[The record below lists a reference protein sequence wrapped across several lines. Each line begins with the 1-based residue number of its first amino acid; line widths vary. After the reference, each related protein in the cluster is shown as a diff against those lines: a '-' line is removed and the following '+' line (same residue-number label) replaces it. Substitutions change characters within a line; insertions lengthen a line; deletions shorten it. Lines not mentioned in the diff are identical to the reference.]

1 MAIQMRRGQ
10 KADFDPTKMLPGEWA
25 VSIDSDTTKQW
36 VWMCFAPGV
45 VKRMAAFEDIEW
57 VLSDEFAKSSVICDV
72 ELDSTATKAYAVGDF
87 LMLHGVLYQ
96 VTSPIAIGDD
106 IEAGTNVTSTTVM
119 SKLEG
124 KQDALTFDSTPTENS
139 TNPVTSGGVYSKIHD
154 VEGDVDLVELDM
166 MFAQEDI
173 EDLQGDVSD
182 LNQALGNKVDKVA
195 GKGLSTE
202 DYTTAEKTKL
212 GALPDAATL
221 NADLA
226 NKQSLLQVTQS
237 ISGGYLYNNY
247 YSVS

>member
-10 KADFDPTKMLPGEWA
+10 KADFDPSKMLPGEWA

-45 VKRMAAFEDIEW
+45 VKRIATFEDIEW

-72 ELDSTATKAYAVGDF
+72 ELDETATKAYAVGDF

-106 IEAGTNVTSTTVM
+106 IEASTNVTATTVM

-139 TNPVTSGGVYSKIHD
+139 TNPVTSGGVYTKIHD
-154 VEGDVDLVELDM
+154 VEGDVDVLELDM

-173 EDLQGDVSD
+173 ENLQDDVSD
-182 LNQALGNKVDKVA
+182 LNQAI
-195 GKGLSTE
+195 S
-202 DYTTAEKTKL
+202 
-212 GALPDAATL
+212 TL

-226 NKQSLLQVTQS
+226 SKQSLLQVTQS